1 MDTSLDM
8 KSSGM
13 KNSLIKSKRPTLQD
27 VANLVG
33 VTKMT
38 VSRYLKDSDQVS
50 PPLRIKIKEALDNLG
65 YIPNRAPDILS
76 KSKSH
81 AIGVLLP
88 SLTNHVFAEVIR
100 GVESILEP
108 AGYQTMLAHYG
119 YSQEA
124 EEARIATLL
133 SYNVDGLIISE
144 SYHTERVRKML
155 SVAGIPVIE
164 IMDSTSPPIEQ
175 AIGIDNQAAA
185 YAMTEC
191 MIKKGHSK
199 IVYFAARMDQRT
211 LLRLQGY
218 RAAMQD
224 NGLTELCIS
233 TDSASSFSLGEQFMK
248 EALEKQPDTDGVF
261 CTNDDLAIGAIYA
274 CQKAGIKIPEEMGI
288 AGFHGHDIARVMVPL
303 LATVITPREEIGRL
317 AAEHLLSRLKGNAV
331 TERVINLPF
340 KIEPGE
346 SI

>member
-13 KNSLIKSKRPTLQD
+13 KNKRPTLQD

-38 VSRYLKDSDQVS
+38 VSRYLKDPGQVS
-50 PPLRIKIKEALDNLG
+50 PPLRIKIKEALDHLG

-164 IMDSTSPPIEQ
+164 IMDSTSPSIEQ

-191 MIKKGHSK
+191 MIKKGHTK

-211 LLRLQGY
+211 LLRRQGY
-218 RAAMQD
+218 NAAMRD
-224 NGLTELCIS
+224 NGLTEMCIS
-233 TDSASSFSLGEQFMK
+233 TDSASSFSLGEQLMK
-248 EALEKQPDTDGVF
+248 EVLEKQPDTDGIF
-261 CTNDDLAIGAIYA
+261 CTNDDLAIGALFA
-274 CQKAGIKIPEEMGI
+274 CQKAGIKVPEEMGI

-317 AAEHLLSRLKGNAV
+317 AAEHLLSRLKGNPV
-331 TERVINLPF
+331 TEKVINLPF

>member
-13 KNSLIKSKRPTLQD
+13 KNKRPTLQD

-38 VSRYLKDSDQVS
+38 VSRYLRNPDQVS
-50 PPLRIKIKEALDNLG
+50 PPLQIKIGEALDHLG

-81 AIGVLLP
+81 AIGVLVP
-88 SLTNHVFAEVIR
+88 SLTNQVFAEVIR
-100 GVESILEP
+100 GIESVLEP

-119 YSQEA
+119 YSKEA
-124 EEARIATLL
+124 EETRIAALL

-164 IMDSTSPPIEQ
+164 IMDSVSPAIEQ

-191 MIKKGHSK
+191 MIKKGHRK

-211 LLRLQGY
+211 LLRIRGY
-218 RAAMQD
+218 QAAMQD
-224 NGLTELCIS
+224 NGLTQMCLS
-233 TDSASSFSLGEQFMK
+233 TDSASSFTQGEQFMK
-248 EALEKQPDTDGVF
+248 EALEKQPDTDGIF
-261 CTNDDLAIGAIYA
+261 CTNDDLAIGALYA
-274 CQKAGIKIPEEMGI
+274 CQKMGIKIPEEMGI
-288 AGFHGHDIARVMVPL
+288 AGFHGHNIARVMVPL
-303 LATVITPREEIGRL
+303 LATVITPREEMGRL
-317 AAEHLLSRLKGNAV
+317 AAEHLLSRLQGNPV
-331 TERVINLPF
+331 SQKVINLPF
-340 KIEPGE
+340 QIEMGE

>member
-8 KSSGM
+8 K
-13 KNSLIKSKRPTLQD
+13 NKRPTLQD

-38 VSRYLKDSDQVS
+38 VSRYLKDSEQVS
-50 PPLRIKIKEALDNLG
+50 PPLRIKIKEALDDLG

-144 SYHTERVRKML
+144 SFHTERVQKML

-191 MIKKGHSK
+191 MIKKGHTK

-218 RAAMQD
+218 KTAMHD
-224 NGLTELCIS
+224 NGLTDLCLS

-248 EALEKQPDTDGVF
+248 EALEKQPNTDGIF
-261 CTNDDLAIGAIYA
+261 CTNDDLAIGALFA
-274 CQKAGIKIPEEMGI
+274 CQKAGIKVPEEMGI

-317 AAEHLLSRLKGNAV
+317 AAEHLLSRLKGNPV
-331 TERVINLPF
+331 TEKVINLPF
-340 KIEPGE
+340 KIELGE